1 MNRSNL
7 TANISRHQNT
17 RFAMPFIVLLAV
29 LLFGGFNISTLQASC
44 PEIVI
49 VNELPAGAV
58 GYVILNMDGD
68 TLAFRPYGGPAPACQ
83 LTVGETYQIRPFR
96 PYRDMNGVTTFDMI
110 ETLRHLVG
118 EKVFTGNLPQQI
130 AADVNR
136 TYSITIADILLT
148 REFILDPWKELE
160 HRLAWEFFREDA
172 AFFPLPPGVLGNGVF
187 VYSGPGQV
195 IPYIA
200 IKVGRTRTPEKYF
213 YPGYPMEGT
222 VIFEV
227 EDISLIPGQT
237 YDLPVKA
244 IGFNNMNGFQFAF
257 DLNVSALEFMGI
269 NNGSLDMHH
278 GEPILGLVTTQ
289 WMSPYE
295 HSTSLAE
302 SETAFT
308 IQIKANQS
316 GKLSQFMQLDP
327 VVMLAQS
334 YDETDGF
341 WNVELAYKSNFSGT
355 KGSGMAGVSAP
366 VDLENSSPFSGGNA
380 GAATRF
386 DDGNIATFILHDATP
401 NPLQESTRIGFT
413 VPEKGKVQ
421 WLIRDVQGNTVVEE
435 QQQVNSG
442 INELIWEA
450 SGMTPGI
457 YFISVQYAGQTRT
470 QTLMVD

>member
-1 MNRSNL
+1 MNKSNL
-7 TANISRHQNT
+7 TTNIPRHQNA
-17 RFAMPFIVLLAV
+17 RFAMPFLALLAV
-29 LLFGGFNISTLQASC
+29 LLFSGFNISALRASC
-44 PEIVI
+44 PEIFI
-49 VNELPAGAV
+49 VNEMQSGPI
-58 GYVILNMDGD
+58 GYVILNLDGD

-83 LTVGETYQIRPFR
+83 LTVGETYIIHPFR
-96 PYRDMNGVTTFDMI
+96 PYTDMDWVTTYDMI
-110 ETLRHLVG
+110 ETRSHIMG
-118 EKVFTGNLPQQI
+118 SRMMGFPAMI
-130 AADVNR
+130 AADVNK
-136 TYSITIADILLT
+136 TMAVTVADILFT
-148 REFILDPWKELE
+148 REFILEPGKQLE
-160 HRLAWEFFREDA
+160 NRLTWEFFREDA

-195 IPYIA
+195 IPYVA
-200 IKVGRTRTPEKYF
+200 IKIGRSRAPEKYF

-222 VIFEV
+222 VVFEL

-237 YDLPVKA
+237 YEVPVRA
-244 IGFNNMNGFQFAF
+244 IGFNDMNGFQFAM
-257 DLNVSALEFMGI
+257 DMNTSGLEFMGI
-269 NNGSLDMHH
+269 TDGSLVMHH

-295 HSTSLAE
+295 YSTSLGE

-308 IQIKANQS
+308 IQIKAKQS

-334 YDETDGF
+334 YDKTDGF
-341 WNVELAYKSNFSGT
+341 WNVELAYKSNFNGT

-380 GAATRF
+380 AATTRF
-386 DDGNIATFILHDATP
+386 DDGNIATFKLHDAMP
-401 NPLQESTRIGFT
+401 NPMRERTRIGLT
-413 VPEKGKVQ
+413 VPEKGEVQ
-421 WLIRDVQGNTVVEE
+421 WLIRDVQGKTMVQQ

-450 SGMTPGI
+450 SGMTPGM
-457 YFISVQYAGQTRT
+457 YFISVRYAGQTLT